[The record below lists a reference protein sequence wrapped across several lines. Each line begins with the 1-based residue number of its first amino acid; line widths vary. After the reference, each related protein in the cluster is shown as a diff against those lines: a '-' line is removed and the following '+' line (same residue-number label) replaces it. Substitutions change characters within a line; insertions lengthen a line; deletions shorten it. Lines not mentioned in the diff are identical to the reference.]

1 MKTYKLCD
9 TVLARVMQIVQEAM
23 LTGTDCVDLMRV
35 MEVQESDEGVLVLT
49 DSYKQLVKK
58 EHDDLIKLAEER
70 QKA

>member
-35 MEVQESDEGVLVLT
+35 MELQEGNSGNLVLT
-49 DSYKQLVKK
+49 DGYKQLVKK

>member
-35 MEVQESDEGVLVLT
+35 MELQEGNNGTLVLT
-49 DSYKQLVKK
+49 DGYKQLVKK

>member
-35 MEVQESDEGVLVLT
+35 MELQEGNSGTLVLT
-49 DSYKQLVKK
+49 DGYKQLVKK